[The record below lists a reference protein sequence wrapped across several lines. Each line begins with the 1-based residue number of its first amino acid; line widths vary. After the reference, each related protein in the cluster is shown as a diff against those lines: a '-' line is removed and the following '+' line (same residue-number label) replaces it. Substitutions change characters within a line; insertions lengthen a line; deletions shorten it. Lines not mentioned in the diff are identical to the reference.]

1 MLEIKNL
8 SKNFGKI
15 QALKNINLHVKE
27 GEFLSILGGSG
38 SGKSTLLRII
48 AQLEQAGS
56 CEFLKC
62 KGEVAMMFQNYA
74 LFPHLNVEKI
84 YFLHSMI
91 KKIKNK
97 F

>member
-15 QALKNINLHVKE
+15 QALENINLHVKE

-48 AQLEQAGS
+48 AKLEQAS
-56 CEFLKC
+56 S
-62 KGEVAMMFQNYA
+62 YD
-74 LFPHLNVEKI
+74 LFSSKVKWL
-84 YFLHSMI
+84 
-91 KKIKNK
+91 
-97 F
+97 